1 MTTRAASS
9 SAACYAGVVSVDGPE
24 WPKLIFAFAAAALAE
39 NCPSP
44 PWSIAKTYKYVILA
58 SSQFVNTCMLL
69 VASLLHD
76 GLFHLSLR
84 CKKPTSPN

>member
-44 PWSIAKTYKYVILA
+44 PWSIAKTYRYVILA
-58 SSQFVNTCMLL
+58 SSQFVNMYVY
-69 VASLLHD
+69 VASS
-76 GLFHLSLR
+76 LFTAR
-84 CKKPTSPN
+84 RTAAYCFT